1 MLNVFVWPAPQ
12 WYCTGVVI
20 TDLEQRDLEI
30 IDILTGLSF
39 GLSPGNCEYSASL
52 FLSLTEDEH
61 NSPNPTFY
69 PVKLFVRNLKW
80 AIQICTIFA
89 TEIFFLIAGEILLPH
104 TSSVPTLTRIWKYSG
119 LKDFNAQ
126 NSEGEK
132 LYDIN
137 TGILILQ
144 HRHQMTPELI
154 WRWNLRPLVSN
165 LEKTTN
171 YHHHHLTAL
180 YQRPASHNSWWYQ
193 SLKLSILFLNYSS
206 FSPQFHLEDTLT
218 AYKESSVGVGL
229 SFFAVRGKFLTKKW
243 FDIFKDWLQ
252 LGWTLRQQIS
262 DYTQTLLYYNSHKRM
277 SLTENSSDTYHQRI
291 DETLYLTDCPSSRL
305 ITFSKFN
312 IFIY

>member
-1 MLNVFVWPAPQ
+1 MS
-12 WYCTGVVI
+12 
-20 TDLEQRDLEI
+20 E
-30 IDILTGLSF
+30 
-39 GLSPGNCEYSASL
+39 
-52 FLSLTEDEH
+52 
-61 NSPNPTFY
+61 
-69 PVKLFVRNLKW
+69 
-80 AIQICTIFA
+80 IQICTIFA

-171 YHHHHLTAL
+171 QNTTLQPSNAQLHTTPGYIN
-180 YQRPASHNSWWYQ
+180 PWSCP
-193 SLKLSILFLNYSS
+193 SS
-206 FSPQFHLEDTLT
+206 PSFHLEDTLT
-218 AYKESSVGVGL
+218 PYKESSVGVGL

-277 SLTENSSDTYHQRI
+277 SGTKSTYHQRI

>member
-1 MLNVFVWPAPQ
+1 MS
-12 WYCTGVVI
+12 
-20 TDLEQRDLEI
+20 E
-30 IDILTGLSF
+30 
-39 GLSPGNCEYSASL
+39 
-52 FLSLTEDEH
+52 
-61 NSPNPTFY
+61 
-69 PVKLFVRNLKW
+69 
-80 AIQICTIFA
+80 IQICTIFA
-89 TEIFFLIAGEILLPH
+89 TEIFFLIAREILLPH

-171 YHHHHLTAL
+171 YHHHLNTAL
-180 YQRPASHNSWWYQ
+180 YQRPATHDSWLYKP
-193 SLKLSILFLNYSS
+193 LKLSSPSS
-206 FSPQFHLEDTLT
+206 PSFHLEDTLT
-218 AYKESSVGVGL
+218 PYKESSVGVGL

-262 DYTQTLLYYNSHKRM
+262 DYTQTLLY
-277 SLTENSSDTYHQRI
+277 
-291 DETLYLTDCPSSRL
+291 
-305 ITFSKFN
+305 
-312 IFIY
+312 